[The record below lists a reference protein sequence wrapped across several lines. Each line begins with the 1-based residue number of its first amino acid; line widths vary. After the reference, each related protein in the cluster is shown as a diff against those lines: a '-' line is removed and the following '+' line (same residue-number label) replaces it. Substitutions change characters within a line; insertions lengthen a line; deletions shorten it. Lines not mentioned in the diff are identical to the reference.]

1 LCYLRQDIPAVLH
14 AFRERG
20 ESSIRSTTVDETT
33 WPTAKRVLVRVLAM
47 RSQLANEGGGT
58 ERCCSNQEDAMG
70 RRCVILI
77 SSECPT
83 GPGPQ
88 AKLAAE
94 LDPPVTRE
102 YIARLE
108 TGRHDPP
115 LSTLER
121 LAKALKVKVGR
132 LLE

>member
-1 LCYLRQDIPAVLH
+1 MRLKQLRAL
-14 AFRERG
+14 RG
-20 ESSIRSTTVDETT
+20 WS
-33 WPTAKRVLVRVLAM
+33 
-47 RSQLANEGGGT
+47 
-58 ERCCSNQEDAMG
+58 
-70 RRCVILI
+70 
-77 SSECPT
+77 
-83 GPGPQ
+83 Q